1 MGWSSFFH
9 HRPVSDRI
17 HGIPITWDVSARLE
31 PAKCW
36 GELVSVC
43 QWAAWGVLGPFP
55 GFVLFHCFGSM
66 NVLVCQK
73 IRPEHIKNVVE

>member
-1 MGWSSFFH
+1 M
-9 HRPVSDRI
+9 
-17 HGIPITWDVSARLE
+17 
-31 PAKCW
+31 
-36 GELVSVC
+36 
-43 QWAAWGVLGPFP
+43 LGPFP